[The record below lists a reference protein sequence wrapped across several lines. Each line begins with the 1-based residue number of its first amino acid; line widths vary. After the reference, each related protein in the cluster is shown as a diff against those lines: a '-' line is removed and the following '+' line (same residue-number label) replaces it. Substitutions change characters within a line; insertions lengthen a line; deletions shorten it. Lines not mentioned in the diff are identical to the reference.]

1 MKGASKLCEMLER
14 ACAFPVAIPAYKVDP
29 DVTRTFDFAQDG
41 GSEDAASTADS
52 SVDRSNRSS
61 RE

>member
-41 GSEDAASTADS
+41 GSEDPDTDATS
-52 SVDRSNRSS
+52 SAERGNRSS